1 MLKICQFVSKYV
13 LTSRSIS
20 MAANPIDFA
29 RSVQSVLAST
39 VHRRAIVGMVLLAR
53 LAWEVHNA
61 DSLECQQL
69 SSEV

>member
-1 MLKICQFVSKYV
+1 
-13 LTSRSIS
+13 